1 LLFDEAESI
10 EEANIALTKDQNEC
24 LDSHQA
30 KSKRKTKRQ
39 PLPKS
44 LPRKTQIHDI
54 PEADKI
60 CDCCGH
66 PRHQMGET
74 RSEQLELIPAQ
85 VSVIEHVRLKYSCR
99 HCEQHNEKTNIVL
112 AALPPSPIPKSMA
125 TPSLLAFIMT
135 NKYLYAL
142 PLYRQDALLR
152 NQGTCPKTRQC

>member
-1 LLFDEAESI
+1 MVTHLETLQQSLDDKDAIISQLKEQNQQLFEQFKLAQHKQFGKSTEVDIRQALLFDEAESI

-85 VSVIEHVRLKYSCR
+85 VSVIEHVRLKYNCR
-99 HCEQHNEKTNIVL
+99 HC
-112 AALPPSPIPKSMA
+112 
-125 TPSLLAFIMT
+125 
-135 NKYLYAL
+135 
-142 PLYRQDALLR
+142 
-152 NQGTCPKTRQC
+152 